1 MRLFVGNLPWSV
13 GDDELRDL
21 FAEIGEVSDSKVIT
35 ERGTG
40 RSRGFGFIEMGDE
53 EGQKAIESMHGMD
66 IEGRDLQVNEA
77 EERKPRERRF

>member
-21 FAEIGEVSDSKVIT
+21 FAEIGEVSDAKVIT

-53 EGQKAIESMHGMD
+53 EGKKAIESMHGMD